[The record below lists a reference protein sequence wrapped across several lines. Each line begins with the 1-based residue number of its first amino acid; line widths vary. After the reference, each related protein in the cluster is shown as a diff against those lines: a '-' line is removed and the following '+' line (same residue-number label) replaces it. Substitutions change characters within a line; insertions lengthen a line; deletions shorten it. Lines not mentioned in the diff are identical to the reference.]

1 MKSGTD
7 FHRPSQRGFT
17 LFELMVS
24 LAVTVVLVLAILALF
39 DFSGRLARVQTNVAE
54 MQQSVRVSIQD
65 TVRLVRMAGRGG
77 LPLGPVPNGLA
88 VEVRNNLPAGATIGG
103 GATPAVVAGS
113 DVLLVRG
120 VFSAPIYQ
128 INAAD
133 PASFTLAGG
142 AVPNRGTLRVA
153 ASTPTGIAQDVE
165 PLRRAVRERIP
176 EALVLVSPR
185 DAALYA
191 VVELDP
197 ATSDLGNP
205 DLITVGF
212 RISGGRHTADY
223 ARLSRGGG
231 FPLDLTSVAFVGLL
245 EEHRYYLRERFV
257 GADLS
262 PRLARARV
270 FPGTNSP
277 WRIDGDEG
285 GAASD
290 AHPSWSRDLAD
301 GILDLQV
308 ALGFDTPRGGGAMG
322 ADENDAGDDDRI
334 FEAADGRD
342 DDWLF
347 NADEPFNPGEWTGA
361 PLYFVRL
368 NLLAR
373 TQRRDPQYQAAVLS
387 WLEDHNLGM
396 TSLNQRTQR
405 MFRRRVQQ
413 TVIDVRNL

>member
-1 MKSGTD
+1 MKSGNG

-54 MQQSVRVSIQD
+54 MQQSVRVSMQD

-197 ATSDLGNP
+197 ATSDLSNP

-257 GADLS
+257 GADLEPAALPGARLPRHQQPLAHRRRRGRRRQRRPS
-262 PRLARARV
+262 ELGPRPRRQHPRPAGRPRFRHAARRRRDGRRRERRRRRRPDLRGRRRPRRRLAVQRRRA
-270 FPGTNSP
+270 
-277 WRIDGDEG
+277 
-285 GAASD
+285 
-290 AHPSWSRDLAD
+290 
-301 GILDLQV
+301 LQ
-308 ALGFDTPRGGGAMG
+308 PRGM
-322 ADENDAGDDDRI
+322 DRR
-334 FEAADGRD
+334 AA
-342 DDWLF
+342 
-347 NADEPFNPGEWTGA
+347 
-361 PLYFVRL
+361 
-368 NLLAR
+368 LLRAAQPAR
-373 TQRRDPQYQAAVLS
+373 AHDRAAIPS
-387 WLEDHNLGM
+387 
-396 TSLNQRTQR
+396 T
-405 MFRRRVQQ
+405 RRRSSPGWR
-413 TVIDVRNL
+413 TTTSA